1 MAGLRIAL
9 YTNNTPT
16 TTTAATPGGSGTKSN
31 INNTSFQMALKHI
44 YSEIWVE
51 CVVRSPL
58 YRPEDIQVDPI
69 VEGKENSSNI
79 DSSSSSLRFSISSTN
94 FEAKLD
100 AYLASMSWFR

>member
-16 TTTAATPGGSGTKSN
+16 NTAATPGSSTKN
-31 INNTSFQMALKHI
+31 IVNDTSFQMALKHI

-69 VEGKENSSNI
+69 VEGKENSNI
-79 DSSSSSLRFSISSTN
+79 DSSSLRFSISSTN

-100 AYLASMSWFR
+100 AYLASMSWFH

>member
-16 TTTAATPGGSGTKSN
+16 NTAATPGSSTKN
-31 INNTSFQMALKHI
+31 IVNNTSFQMALKHI

-69 VEGKENSSNI
+69 VEGKENSNI
-79 DSSSSSLRFSISSTN
+79 DSSSLRFSISSTN